1 MMEGIKKRPSMNF
14 IPFVSLILTCSTL
27 LPAQELLAGLARI
40 DITPTEFGPMYGYRN
55 RKCGPAVGVRD
66 ALHAKALVLQAGE
79 TRIAIVTMDLGS
91 IAGASIHRRAAD
103 ELQLPLV
110 LLAPSH
116 THSAPAFLGAS
127 LGTDGPSPYLA
138 QLEDKIMQALREASS
153 QMSPARLSLE
163 RGAIRLGYNRLLLRE
178 DGRARALFDNLDR
191 VPHGPVD
198 PEYVLLQVS
207 STEGAPRALIVHYT
221 AHPVALGTTNCLYS
235 GDFPGVLQRR
245 IESAMPGVQAM
256 FVQGAAAETNPLFQG
271 RTGDT
276 EKDFATMT
284 RMGDLLADEVLK
296 TAKRLKPGEPKP
308 ASILHHTTTLNFKGR
323 WAAETKIPVG
333 LSTVLINGEIAIASV
348 PGEPFLTMQERWK
361 QHADVPYP
369 LFYGYTQS
377 TPDPWPGYIPGI
389 RTAAYG
395 GYGADNATTIE
406 PGAAERIMDHHL
418 IQLYGLRG
426 MWLNEPG
433 RP

>member
-1 MMEGIKKRPSMNF
+1 MNAVRF
-14 IPFVSLILTCSTL
+14 LVAGLLATAA
-27 LPAQELLAGLARI
+27 LPAQDLMAGLARI
-40 DITPTEFGPMYGYRN
+40 EITPAEFGPMYGYRN
-55 RKCGPAVGVRD
+55 RKCGPATGVHD
-66 ALHAKALVLQAGE
+66 ALYAKALVLEAGGS
-79 TRIAIVTMDLGS
+79 RMAIVTMDLGS
-91 IAGASIHRRAAD
+91 ITSERIFARAKA
-103 ELQLPLV
+103 ELNLPVV

-116 THSAPAFLGAS
+116 THSAPAFLAAS
-127 LGTDGPSPYLA
+127 LGSERPSAYLA
-138 QLEDKIMQALREASS
+138 EVEEKIVRVLREASAV
-153 QMSPARLSLE
+153 MAPARLSLA
-163 RGAIRLGYNRLLLRE
+163 RGSIRLGYNRLLLRE

-198 PEYVLLQVS
+198 PEFVLLQVAAPD
-207 STEGAPRALIVHYT
+207 GAPKALIVHYT

-245 IESAMPGVQAM
+245 METAMPGVQAM

-271 RTGDT
+271 RTGDS

-296 TAKRLKPGEPKP
+296 TAGRIPAGEAKP
-308 ASILHHTTTLNFKGR
+308 ASILHKTATLTFQGR
-323 WAAETKIPVG
+323 WDKQQAIRVG
-333 LSTVLINGEIAIASV
+333 LTTVLINGEIAIATV
-348 PGEPFLTMQERWK
+348 PGEPFLSMQARWK
-361 QHADVPYP
+361 READVPSP

-377 TPDPWPGYIPGI
+377 TGDPWPGYIPDI

-426 MWLNEPG
+426 MWLSEPG

>member
-1 MMEGIKKRPSMNF
+1 MMGGVQEPLPMITLRF
-14 IPFVSLILTCSTL
+14 LSLILFCAVS

-40 DITPTEFGPMYGYRN
+40 EITPNEFGPMYGYRN
-55 RKCGPAVGVRD
+55 RKCGPAVGVHD
-66 ALHAKALVLQAGE
+66 ALHAKALVLQAGK
-79 TRIAIVTMDLGS
+79 TRMAIVTMDLGS
-91 IAGASIHRRAAD
+91 IAGAAVHRRAAG

-138 QLEDKIMQALREASS
+138 QLEEKIMQALREASS
-153 QMSPARLSLE
+153 RMSPARLSLE

-207 STEGAPRALIVHYT
+207 SPEGAPRALIVHYT

-296 TAKRLKPGEPKP
+296 TAKRLKPVEPKP

-377 TPDPWPGYIPGI
+377 TPDPWPGYLPDI

-426 MWLNEPG
+426 MWLKEPG